1 MTDALPTPAD
11 YAAATQAFLDA
22 VASIDPS
29 DMDTRH
35 PDGWSPR
42 QVIHHVADSEAQSY
56 ARLRRLLAEQPDPV
70 IQGYDEAAWAR
81 SPRLGYETL
90 PVEPPLAVF
99 TAVRASSLM
108 LLERM
113 LPGDLDL
120 MGTHSESGPYGVR
133 DWLRI
138 YALHPIEHAD
148 QLLRAARGEA

>member
-1 MTDALPTPAD
+1 MTMTAPTAAD

-22 VASIDPS
+22 ATILRPS
-29 DMDTRH
+29 DLDTRH
-35 PDGWSPR
+35 ADGWSAR

-90 PVEPPLAVF
+90 PIEPPLAVF
-99 TAVRASSLM
+99 SAVRASSLM
-108 LLERM
+108 LLER
-113 LPGDLDL
+113 LTPPDLDL
-120 MGTHSESGPYGVR
+120 AGTHNESGPYTVR

-138 YALHPIEHAD
+138 YALHPREHAD
-148 QLLRAARGEA
+148 QLMRATRGEG